1 MGLGIV
7 DAMVIIESDTLCLFC
22 KQRATAV
29 GLRRRVHFNTPK
41 HNRYTYYVLYCEK
54 IAKTIVFFYINYTC
68 TMIE

>member
-22 KQRATAV
+22 KQRATV
-29 GLRRRVHFNTPK
+29 VRRVHFNTPK
-41 HNRYTYYVLYCEK
+41 DNRYTYYVLYLEK
-54 IAKTIVFFYINYTC
+54 IAKTIGFFFYINYTC